1 MLKSWAELA
10 AASDT
15 QNCSANMTIS
25 RKGKPVRLNSSET
38 RRQKLSN
45 FSRHLWGEW
54 RKLDLPSANANVI
67 VAVSGGADS
76 VALLLGVDELVRS
89 KKLASKIVVAHL
101 NHKLRGKSGNDD
113 ARFVSTLAKQL
124 GYAAVNKAVD
134 VGAKATAAR
143 DNLEQAAR
151 RARYEFLRKTAELH
165 KAPVVLTAHT
175 LDDQVETVLLNLLRG
190 SGAAGLSG
198 IESVRSI
205 DTSSE
210 ILLGRPLLSW
220 ARRSDTEGFCR
231 QHSIEIRLDEM
242 NADQKFA
249 RVRVRKELVPLM
261 KSFNP
266 RFVEGLARTAEILR
280 EDDIA
285 LESAAARLFE
295 LSLNGQTQRG
305 KEPALRTDLLRVAQ
319 PALRRR
325 ALRQW
330 LASCRGDLRRL
341 EHSHIVALDKF
352 LFSTRSGRVIELPGG
367 ARIVK
372 SAGLFLYRGPR
383 SKH

>member
-1 MLKSWAELA
+1 MA
-10 AASDT
+10 
-15 QNCSANMTIS
+15 IS
-25 RKGKPVRLNSSET
+25 RNRKPVRTNSSET

-45 FSRHLWGEW
+45 FGQHLRREW
-54 RKLDLPSANANVI
+54 RKLDLPQADASVI

-76 VALLLGVDELVRS
+76 VALLLGVDELIKS
-89 KKLASKIVVAHL
+89 TKLSIEVVVAHL
-101 NHKLRGKSGNDD
+101 NHKLRGKSGNAD
-113 ARFVSTLAKQL
+113 ARFVSSLSAKL
-124 GYAAVNKAVD
+124 GYPAVIKTVD
-134 VGAKATAAR
+134 VGARASAAR

-151 RARYEFLRKTAELH
+151 HARYEFLGKTAELH
-165 KAPVVLTAHT
+165 QALVVLTAHT
-175 LDDQVETVLLNLLRG
+175 LDDQVETVLLNFLRG

-198 IESVRSI
+198 IEPVRSI
-205 DTSSE
+205 HTGAE
-210 ILLGRPLLSW
+210 ILLVRPLLSW

-231 QHSIEIRLDEM
+231 QHSIEVRVDEM
-242 NADQKFA
+242 NSDQRFA
-249 RVRVRKELVPLM
+249 RVRVRKELIPLM
-261 KSFNP
+261 NSFNP

-285 LESAAARLFE
+285 LEGAAARLFE
-295 LSLNGQTQRG
+295 LSLNGQTQSG
-305 KEPALRTDLLRVAQ
+305 KGSRLRTDLLRVAQ

-372 SAGLFLYRGPR
+372 SGGLFLYRGPR
-383 SKH
+383 SKPRL

>member
-1 MLKSWAELA
+1 
-10 AASDT
+10 
-15 QNCSANMTIS
+15 MTIS
-25 RKGKPVRLNSSET
+25 RNRKPIRSKNSET

-45 FSRHLWGEW
+45 FGRHLCREW
-54 RKLDLPSANANVI
+54 RKLDLPLANANVI

-76 VALLLGVDELVRS
+76 LALLVGLDELVKS
-89 KKLASKIVVAHL
+89 KKLSIKIFAAHL
-101 NHKLRGKSGNDD
+101 NHKLRGKSGNAD
-113 ARFVSTLAKQL
+113 ARFVSSLSRKL
-124 GYAAVNKAVD
+124 GYTPVIKAVD
-134 VGAKATAAR
+134 VGTKASAAK

-151 RARYEFLRKTAELH
+151 RVRYEFLRKTAELH
-165 KAPVVLTAHT
+165 KAPIVLTAHT

-198 IESVRSI
+198 IEPVRSI
-205 DTSSE
+205 HTGTD
-210 ILLGRPLLSW
+210 ILLVRPLLSW

-231 QHSIEIRLDEM
+231 QHSIEVRVDEM

-249 RVRVRKELVPLM
+249 RVRVRRELVPLM

-280 EDDIA
+280 EDDLV
-285 LESAAARLFE
+285 LEGAAARLLE
-295 LSLNGQTQRG
+295 LSLNGQTQSG
-305 KEPALRTDLLRVAQ
+305 KEPALRADLLRVAQ

-341 EHSHIVALDKF
+341 EHTHIVALDKF
-352 LFSTRSGRVIELPGG
+352 LSSTRSGRVIELPGG
-367 ARIVK
+367 ARIVR
-372 SAGLFLYRGPR
+372 SGGLFLYRGPR
-383 SKH
+383 SKAGL

>member
-1 MLKSWAELA
+1 MP
-10 AASDT
+10 
-15 QNCSANMTIS
+15 IS
-25 RKGKPVRLNSSET
+25 RNPRPVRSNSSET
-38 RRQKLSN
+38 RRRKLST
-45 FSRHLWGEW
+45 FGRHLRREW
-54 RKLDLPSANANVI
+54 RKLALPSANASVI

-76 VALLLGVDELVRS
+76 VALLLGVDELVNLE
-89 KKLASKIVVAHL
+89 KLSINIVVAHL
-101 NHKLRGKSGNDD
+101 NHRLRGKSGNAD
-113 ARFVSTLAKQL
+113 ARFVSSLSREL
-124 GYAAVNKAVD
+124 GYPAVIKAVD
-134 VGAKATAAR
+134 VGARAAVAK

-165 KAPVVLTAHT
+165 KAPIVLTAHT

-198 IESVRSI
+198 IEPVRSI
-205 DTSSE
+205 HAGTE
-210 ILLGRPLLSW
+210 TLLVRPLLSW

-231 QHSIEIRLDEM
+231 QRSIEVRVDEM
-242 NADQKFA
+242 NADNKFT
-249 RVRVRKELVPLM
+249 RVRVRKELVPM
-261 KSFNP
+261 MRSFNP

-280 EDDIA
+280 EDDVA
-285 LESAAARLFE
+285 LEVAAARLLE
-295 LSLNGQTQRG
+295 LSLDGQTPG

-341 EHSHIVALDKF
+341 EHSHIVALDKL

-367 ARIVK
+367 ARIVR
-372 SAGLFLYRGPR
+372 SRGFFLYRGPR
-383 SKH
+383 SKSRS

>member
-1 MLKSWAELA
+1 
-10 AASDT
+10 
-15 QNCSANMTIS
+15 MTIS
-25 RKGKPVRLNSSET
+25 RKRKTPATAASET
-38 RRQKLSN
+38 RQRLSA
-45 FSRHLWGEW
+45 FGQQLWREW
-54 RKLDLPSANANVI
+54 QKLDLPAANATAI

-76 VALLLGVDELVRS
+76 VALLLGVNELVKS
-89 KKLASKIVVAHL
+89 KKLSIKIVVSHL
-101 NHKLRGKSGNDD
+101 NHKLRGKSADED
-113 ARFVSTLAKQL
+113 ARFVSALAKKL
-124 GYAAVNKAVD
+124 GHPAVVKAVD
-134 VGAKATAAR
+134 VRAKASSAR

-151 RARYEFLRKTAELH
+151 RARYEFFRKTAH
-165 KAPVVLTAHT
+165 ANKATIVLTAHT

-198 IESVRSI
+198 IEAIRPFY
-205 DTSSE
+205 E
-210 ILLGRPLLSW
+210 GAELLLVRPLLSW

-285 LESAAARLFE
+285 LEEAAARLLE
-295 LSLNGQTQRG
+295 LSLNGQTKG
-305 KEPALRTDLLRVAQ
+305 TKEPALRTDLLRVAQ

-325 ALRQW
+325 ALRRW

-341 EHSHIVALDKF
+341 EHAHIVALEKF

-367 ARIVK
+367 AKIVR
-372 SAGLFLYRGPR
+372 SGGLFLYRGPR
-383 SKH
+383 TKAQI